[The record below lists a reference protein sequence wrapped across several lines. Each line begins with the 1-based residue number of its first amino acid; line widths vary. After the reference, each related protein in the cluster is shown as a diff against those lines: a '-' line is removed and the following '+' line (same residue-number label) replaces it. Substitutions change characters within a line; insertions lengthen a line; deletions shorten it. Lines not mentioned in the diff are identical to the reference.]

1 MKTKLTWITSRLAL
15 LLVSAA
21 WVAQAAPLQ
30 KTQVAEGAKWVVHLD
45 WERFRG
51 TQIGGFLKT
60 NIIAK
65 ALEDSKE
72 SMPIDVNALLDKV
85 ISLTAY
91 GTDFKTQPANDGVL
105 ILKTDAKGQ
114 EIVEG
119 LLAAQLLANTNG
131 PLKQLQTKP
140 YPLYSMQDQVFGSI
154 QPSHTILLS
163 KSREQLDRAREVLS
177 GKAPNL
183 SRDRNFS
190 DFTKGPEGYF
200 FLGVAEGF
208 NENAAMPPQAKVL
221 QMAEGGRIM
230 LGEKE
235 EQLWLELG
243 LKAKTKEVVT
253 QIQQV
258 VQGMVALFS
267 LGQPENKE
275 LSELVAGVKVSTK
288 DHLVFVGV
296 EYPVAKALKKLNDEI
311 EAKSKPTAQKPAKK
325 KKKKTAPAP
334 EPDPNTPAEEKSDPA
349 PAQ

>member
-1 MKTKLTWITSRLAL
+1 MNTKRTWSTAVLAL
-15 LLVSAA
+15 LMVGSPF
-21 WVAQAAPLQ
+21 AQSAPLQ

-45 WERFRG
+45 WERFRE
-51 TQIGGFLKT
+51 TQVGGFLKT
-60 NIIAK
+60 NVIAK

-85 ISLTAY
+85 ISVTAY
-91 GTDFKTQPANDGVL
+91 GTDYKTQPANDGVL

-131 PLKQLQTKP
+131 PIKQLQTKP

-163 KSREQLDRAREVLS
+163 KSREQLDRAREVLA

-183 SRDRNFS
+183 SRDRSFS
-190 DFTKGPEGYF
+190 EFTKGPEGYF

-221 QMAEGGRIM
+221 QMADGGRIM
-230 LGEKE
+230 LGERE
-235 EQLWLELG
+235 EKLWLELG

-296 EYPVAKALKKLNDEI
+296 DYPVAKALAKLNEEL
-311 EAKSKPTAQKPAKK
+311 EAKSKATSSKPAKK
-325 KKKKTAPAP
+325 KKKKGPPTPEEDPQSPPQEKP
-334 EPDPNTPAEEKSDPA
+334 EPS